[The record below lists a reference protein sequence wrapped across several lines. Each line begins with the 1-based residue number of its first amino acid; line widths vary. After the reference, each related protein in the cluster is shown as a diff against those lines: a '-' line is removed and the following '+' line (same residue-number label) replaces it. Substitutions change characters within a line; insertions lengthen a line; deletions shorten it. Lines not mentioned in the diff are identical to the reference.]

1 MLEMNRMP
9 SPVTEFVLPPPV
21 YDWKWM
27 AKSLLRGALPTL
39 LITLLCAI
47 LAFTYVQL
55 RPSHYT
61 AQTILNI
68 TNLRLSSTDQ
78 DTFYAEALFDPTFL
92 ETQIQIIAS
101 EPIVRAI
108 VGGRASASL
117 TEQEAIDAFRRGL
130 SVERV
135 GQSNLVRIAYTHA
148 SAQRAAELANAVAG
162 AYIEKLGTDRDRAVQ
177 SASSWLRDRLRGVG
191 AQAQIVSE
199 ATPPVEKGDTRGLLI
214 IAGAIAAGGIAG
226 IVLALV
232 VGFFDRRI
240 RDPRQLVAAAGVEC
254 LGIVPSLP
262 FGRPTGSGP
271 APAGEFSFTAAAS
284 ALHEVER
291 GPVSPVWHA
300 VRSAGVVAAG
310 STVRTRRV
318 AITSTIPG
326 EGKTTIAANY
336 ALLAAQ
342 AGKRVL
348 LVDAQTYDPA
358 LSRSLAPSAG
368 PGLMEF
374 LAASEPELRTFTL
387 SDPETNVHFLPLGNS
402 GSFGESQRLLW
413 TDRMERLF
421 EQARDY
427 DLIVFDMP
435 PLVATGDL
443 RAAAPFIDNV
453 LLVLQWNA
461 VSHDEVSAA
470 LDLAQP
476 IRERLIGTILNKVSL
491 SRRERWLSPEFA
503 IIARQAQLAKARS

>member
-1 MLEMNRMP
+1 MLEMNRFQP
-9 SPVTEFVLPPPV
+9 HAAEFVLPPTP

-27 AKSLLRGALPTL
+27 ARSLLRGAIPTL
-39 LITLLCAI
+39 VIILACAI
-47 LAFTYVQL
+47 LAVGYVQL
-55 RPSHYT
+55 RSSHYA

-101 EPIVRAI
+101 EPIARAVI
-108 VGGRASASL
+108 GARATAG
-117 TEQEAIDAFRRGL
+117 TADQEAINAFRRGL
-130 SVERV
+130 TVERV

-148 SAQRAAELANAVAG
+148 NAQSAAETANAVAK

-199 ATPPVEKGDTRGLLI
+199 ATPPLDKSDTSGMLI
-214 IAGAIAAGGIAG
+214 LAGAVAAGGIG
-226 IVLALV
+226 GMVLALV
-232 VGFFDRRI
+232 MGFFDRRI
-240 RDPRQLVAAAGVEC
+240 RDPRQVAAAVGVEC

-262 FGRPTGSGP
+262 FGRP
-271 APAGEFSFTAAAS
+271 AGAGAAAAGDFSFAAAAS
-284 ALHEVER
+284 RLHDVER
-291 GPVSPVWHA
+291 GPVSPMWQA
-300 VRSAGVVAAG
+300 LRSAGVMATG
-310 STVRTRRV
+310 SPVRTRRV
-318 AITSTIPG
+318 AITSTLPG
-326 EGKTTIAANY
+326 EGKSTIAANY

-348 LVDAQTYDPA
+348 LVDAQTYGPA
-358 LSRSLAPSAG
+358 LSQALAPAAG
-368 PGLMEF
+368 PGLLEF
-374 LAASEPELRTFTL
+374 LAAADPSLGAFTL
-387 SDPETNVHFLPLGNS
+387 TDPEAGVHFLPLGNAA
-402 GSFGESQRLLW
+402 GFSQSEQMLW

-443 RAAAPFIDNV
+443 RAAAPFIDSV

-461 VSHDEVSAA
+461 VSQDDIRAA

-476 IRERLIGTILNKVSL
+476 IRERLVGAILNNVSL
-491 SRRERWLSPEFA
+491 SRRERWLSPELG
-503 IIARQAQLAKARS
+503 ITARQEQLARVRR

>member
-1 MLEMNRMP
+1 MLEMNRVP
-9 SPVTEFVLPPPV
+9 SPASEFVLPPTI

-27 AKSLLRGALPTL
+27 AKSLLRGAVPALA
-39 LITLLCAI
+39 ITLVFAV
-47 LAFTYVQL
+47 LAFAYVQL

-92 ETQIQIIAS
+92 ETQIQIIGS
-101 EPIVRAI
+101 EPIVRAV
-108 VGGRASASL
+108 VGEGIAAGMPG
-117 TEQEAIDAFRRGL
+117 QEAIDAFRRGL
-130 SVERV
+130 TVERV

-148 SAQRAAELANAVAG
+148 EADRSAELANAVAA
-162 AYIEKLGTDRDRAVQ
+162 AYIEKLGSDRDRAVQ

-199 ATPPVEKGDTRGLLI
+199 ATPPVEKSDTRGILI
-214 IAGAIAAGGIAG
+214 IAGAIAAGGVAG
-226 IVLALV
+226 IALALV

-240 RDPRQLVAAAGVEC
+240 RDPRQLVAAVGAEC

-262 FGRPTGSGP
+262 PGHQMAAGSS
-271 APAGEFSFTAAAS
+271 PAGEFSFAAAAS
-284 ALHEVER
+284 PLHDVDR
-291 GPVSPVWHA
+291 GPASPVWQA
-300 VRSAGVVAAG
+300 MRSAGVSG
-310 STVRTRRV
+310 SGSPVRTRRV
-318 AITSTIPG
+318 AITSTVPG
-326 EGKTTIAANY
+326 EGATTIAANY
-336 ALLAAQ
+336 AQLAAQ
-342 AGKRVL
+342 AGRRVL

-358 LSRSLAPSAG
+358 LTQALAPGASAG
-368 PGLMEF
+368 LVEF
-374 LAASEPELRTFTL
+374 LAAPEPELRSFVL
-387 SDPETNVHFLPLGNS
+387 VDPKASVHFLPLG
-402 GSFGESQRLLW
+402 GAGESPRLLW

-421 EQARDY
+421 EQAREY

-435 PLVATGDL
+435 PLVATGDM

-461 VSHDEVSAA
+461 VTHDDVSAA

-476 IRERLIGTILNKVSL
+476 IRDKLVGAILNKVSL
-491 SRRERWLSPEFA
+491 SRRQRWLSPEIA
-503 IIARQAQLAKARS
+503 IVARQAELATKRS